1 MDDAGPYC
9 SVTNDNTQF
18 GKALAVCPNAA
29 VPAAQLFLMHHILR
43 YSFAG
48 NDLDFKP
55 NWKLH
60 LPWQTG
66 FSGMKPGCDQATR
79 AIPAAVGPAMYIL
92 FRRHHDQNAM

>member
-1 MDDAGPYC
+1 MDADDAWPYF

-48 NDLDFKP
+48 RGAHSSTYQLNLISF
-55 NWKLH
+55 
-60 LPWQTG
+60 
-66 FSGMKPGCDQATR
+66 
-79 AIPAAVGPAMYIL
+79 
-92 FRRHHDQNAM
+92 